1 MIIIIIVIVT
11 TIVFI
16 FVIAIVIIIT
26 TIIIS
31 YDIILFKHMEGA
43 VAPENSPRAHGPIP
57 FVNIVRPQWR
67 WPTWRLVK
75 SLGSSEENQ
84 SFTYQ
89 IYIDILQ
96 YVHKIRNLLTY

>member
-67 WPTWRLVK
+67 WPT
-75 SLGSSEENQ
+75 
-84 SFTYQ
+84 
-89 IYIDILQ
+89 
-96 YVHKIRNLLTY
+96 